1 MNIIEILKI
10 VGGLAGI
17 IALTWKVFEE
27 FKVFLRIKVETQ
39 NENNKYTVLTEI
51 ENTSRFFNK
60 KINNAFVI
68 ASKEDADLIEI
79 GKKIGENLNVN
90 AEINCTNDFEE
101 FQSDRALYIDK
112 EIAFIP
118 LEFYYSENIGIGD
131 EKLTYRCSI
140 DNSNFESGNYSVRFF
155 IYGNKKYHRSTQDL
169 IIIEQH

>member
-1 MNIIEILKI
+1 MDIIEILKL
-10 VGGLAGI
+10 VGGFAGI

-27 FKVFLRIKVETQ
+27 FKVFLRIRVETQ
-39 NENNKYTVLTEI
+39 KENNKYTVLTEI

-60 KINNAFVI
+60 KINNAFLIV
-68 ASKEDADLIEI
+68 SKEDADLIEI
-79 GKKIGENLNVN
+79 GEKIGENLNVN
-90 AEINCTNDFEE
+90 TEINCTNVFKE
-101 FQSDRALYIDK
+101 FQTDQEIYIDQ

-140 DNSNFESGNYSVRFF
+140 NNNNLKSGNYSVRFF

-169 IIIEQH
+169 IIIEK